1 MLFGFGNS
9 TRDVLAVILQE
20 MAHVNELS
28 RMLSVF
34 MDCQL
39 CKTYK
44 ELNLLL
50 TLLPKRDFFCRFP
63 LSNQNKLHWPSN
75 LTVLA
80 VFEPQMI
87 KTISSHSKTD

>member
-1 MLFGFGNS
+1 
-9 TRDVLAVILQE
+9 
-20 MAHVNELS
+20 
-28 RMLSVF
+28 MLSVF

-50 TLLPKRDFFCRFP
+50 TLLHKSDFYCRFP
-63 LSNQNKLHWPSN
+63 LSNQSKLHWPSN

-87 KTISSHSKTD
+87 KQLVRIQRQIKKV